1 MKLNIKKLLNNDS
14 VIEWC
19 GIFILIDII
28 FLVLNLGFGIT
39 VSKTKVYHER
49 NYYIANF
56 EVAIILISLLVASIR
71 FFWLK
76 KKITGGNQVT
86 AIVKNLLEKKS
97 FWKTNADLFL
107 KLSFEMNG
115 ANFEKEVP
123 VKYSSDLKK
132 ILEKGTTTILVKDP
146 DAEKIIL
153 LELYTAVEA

>member
-1 MKLNIKKLLNNDS
+1 MKLSIKKLLNNDS

-123 VKYSSDLKK
+123 VKFSSDLKK
-132 ILEKGTTTILVKDP
+132 ILEKGSTAILVKDP
-146 DAEKIIL
+146 DAEKIVL
-153 LELYTAVEA
+153 LELICDLDF

>member
-1 MKLNIKKLLNNDS
+1 M
-14 VIEWC
+14 
-19 GIFILIDII
+19 
-28 FLVLNLGFGIT
+28 NLGFGIT

-123 VKYSSDLKK
+123 VKFSSDLKK
-132 ILEKGTTTILVKDP
+132 ILEKGSTKILVKDP
-146 DAEKIIL
+146 DAEKIVL
-153 LELYTAVEA
+153 LELICDLDF

>member
-1 MKLNIKKLLNNDS
+1 M
-14 VIEWC
+14 
-19 GIFILIDII
+19 
-28 FLVLNLGFGIT
+28 
-39 VSKTKVYHER
+39 
-49 NYYIANF
+49 
-56 EVAIILISLLVASIR
+56 ASIR

-123 VKYSSDLKK
+123 VKFSSDLKK
-132 ILEKGTTTILVKDP
+132 ILEKGSTAILVKDP
-146 DAEKIIL
+146 DAEKIVL
-153 LELYTAVEA
+153 LELICDLDF

>member
-1 MKLNIKKLLNNDS
+1 MKLSIKKLLNNDS

-132 ILEKGTTTILVKDP
+132 ILEKGTTTILVNDP
-146 DAEKIIL
+146 NAEKILL
-153 LELYTAVEA
+153 LELFADVDS